1 MAIVRKFTLGIQPFT
16 KCFRV
21 QGLGGTVADA
31 VLQLR
36 GNKLPEDYFS
46 EFFSDLEKKV
56 HRLSSKANFLQI
68 TESEISFT
76 KDYYDSDSSFRF
88 EKVLEEFRILWKC
101 LNGILNITDIRRIG
115 MVAEYR
121 YEVGGENNSE
131 WLRAKLTTIPTFGL
145 SAKTALIFEE
155 RSDRQ
160 TGAAF
165 DPKKDDFSTTIYTLY
180 DSMSDGS
187 HPIDGFVNLSVDAQR
202 YFSPLISKDVGDQVL
217 ILHKHLTESQKR
229 INDHLIKFGA
239 KHAPH

>member
-21 QGLGGTVADA
+21 HGLGGIIADS

-46 EFFSDLEKKV
+46 EFFSDPEKKV

-68 TESEISFT
+68 SESEISFT

-101 LNGILNITDIRRIG
+101 LNGTLHITDIRRIG

-121 YEVGGENNSE
+121 YDVGAENNVE
-131 WLRAKLTTIPTFGL
+131 WLRKKLTTIPAFGL
-145 SAKTALIFEE
+145 SAKAALIFEE
-155 RSDRQ
+155 RFLQ
-160 TGAAF
+160 KTGAAI
-165 DPKKDDFSTTIYTLY
+165 DTKKDDFLTTIYTLY
-180 DSMSDGS
+180 DSMSDAS
-187 HPIDGFVNLSVDAQR
+187 HPVDGFVNLSVDVQR
-202 YFSPLISKDVGDQVL
+202 YFSPLLNKDVGDETL
-217 ILHKHLTESQKR
+217 ILRQHLNESQKK
-229 INDHLIKFGA
+229 IDAHLTNLGA
-239 KHAPH
+239 KHAAK